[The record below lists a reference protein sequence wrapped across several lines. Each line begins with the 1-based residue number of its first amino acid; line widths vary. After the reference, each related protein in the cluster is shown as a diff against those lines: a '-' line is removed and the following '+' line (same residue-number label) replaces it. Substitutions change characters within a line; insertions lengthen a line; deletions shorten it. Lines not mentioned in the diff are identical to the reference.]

1 MKFVLWREEPGE
13 STGHIRTMV
22 EKLQAI
28 AKDAETKMQ
37 QGREQTQLSS
47 ERATSM
53 QSALDAIGQAI
64 EVVQQQSAAIAVA
77 TQQQGV
83 VAEDINL
90 NIHRITQ
97 LMDSTASHTT
107 ELNTESKC
115 AEPGSPATENYYG
128 TV

>member
-1 MKFVLWREEPGE
+1 MHK
-13 STGHIRTMV
+13 
-22 EKLQAI
+22 
-28 AKDAETKMQ
+28 
-37 QGREQTQLSS
+37 GREQTQLSS

-107 ELNTESKC
+107 ELNTESNVLNQAAQQLKTIT
-115 AEPGSPATENYYG
+115 GQFKLH
-128 TV
+128 